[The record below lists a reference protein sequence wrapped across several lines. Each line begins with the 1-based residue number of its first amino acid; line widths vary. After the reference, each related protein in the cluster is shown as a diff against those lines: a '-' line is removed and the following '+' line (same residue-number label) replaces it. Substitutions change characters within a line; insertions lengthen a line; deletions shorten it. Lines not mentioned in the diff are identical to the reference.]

1 VLGSNV
7 TSIAEVVPG
16 LLLSL
21 VGISLTS
28 ASLVAV
34 LITVGLREDIFPGM
48 KGVFLRSGSLTV
60 IFLLTACVLLM
71 LELSGYTSAGL
82 AFSIGLASFFA
93 AIASLISIAVF
104 FARVSL
110 SLGGDKKWANFLL
123 SGSGYRIAWFI
134 FFLALVALFITS
146 GFASGWRATPTWALG
161 GLAVGHLLCGCAMRN
176 YIRYDIGDFKEC
188 FSAEEFYQE
197 LQAVVE
203 ESTELR
209 ITSTTP
215 GLVLISEY
223 APENYPMPGERKYPG
238 RTELVELY
246 LMYARKGVRIKYL
259 VGKQG
264 ITDWVKKYKTIDK
277 TLRMYSEYRNASEQ
291 LFKRVYAIKN
301 IELRYLSLAADSD
314 FVTVSLISD
323 KAVVFSNRDRLT
335 KKIKHG
341 DIVRDT
347 SLAKRLIKRFDSR
360 EHWDS
365 AKEFTLSEF
374 QRLWE

>member
-1 VLGSNV
+1 MLGSNV
-7 TSIAEVVPG
+7 TSTVEVTPD

-48 KGVFLRSGSLTV
+48 KGVFLRSGSLAV
-60 IFLLTACVLLM
+60 IFLMLACVLSVLG
-71 LELSGYTSAGL
+71 LSGYTSIGL
-82 AFSIGLASFFA
+82 AFSSGLASFFA

-104 FARVSL
+104 FARVSFP
-110 SLGGDKKWANFLL
+110 LGGGRGWAYLL
-123 SGSGYRIAWFI
+123 SGRGHLAVWSIL
-134 FFLALVALFITS
+134 FLSMVVLLINAVH
-146 GFASGWRATPTWALG
+146 ASGWHATATWALG
-161 GLAVGHLLCGCAMRN
+161 GLACGHFLCGSVMRN

-188 FSAEEFYQE
+188 FSAKEFYQE

-215 GLVLISEY
+215 GLLLISEY
-223 APENYPMPGERKYPG
+223 APENYPMPGERKDPD

-246 LMYARKGVRIKYL
+246 LRYARKGVKIKY
-259 VGKQG
+259 VAGEEGTMK
-264 ITDWVKKYKTIDK
+264 WVRKYKDFGI
-277 TLRMYSEYRNASEQ
+277 YNEYRNASEG
-291 LFKRVYAIKN
+291 LFKRAYSLEN
-301 IELRYLSLAADSD
+301 IELRYLLLADDSK
-314 FVTVSLISD
+314 FATVSLISD
-323 KAVVFSNRDRLT
+323 KAVVFSNRNRLT

-341 DIVRDT
+341 HIVGNI
-347 SLAKRLIKRFDSR
+347 SLAKRWAKRFDSSK
-360 EHWDS
+360 HWGR
-365 AKEFTLSEF
+365 AKELTLSEF